1 MKHQIVLVVN
11 QGDDVVMMG
20 QVFFGVSDTYGT
32 NPRPYDYFLFTPPVV
47 ESRIIFIMRHSCS
60 HIATV
65 FRQIRSNVQ
74 IIRIQSVYC
83 HHLQSDCNNLALSPI
98 LC

>member
-11 QGDDVVMMG
+11 RGDDVVMMG

-47 ESRIIFIMRHSCS
+47 ESRIIFIMRHSQ
-60 HIATV
+60 TV
-65 FRQIRSNVQ
+65 FMPVFIQIRSFVQ
-74 IIRIQSVYC
+74 EKRIQSVYC
-83 HHLQSDCNNLALSPI
+83 HHLQSDCNNLALSPM

>member
-11 QGDDVVMMG
+11 QGDDVVMIG

-32 NPRPYDYFLFTPPVV
+32 NPRPYDYPLFTPPVV
-47 ESRIIFIMRHSCS
+47 ESRIIFIMRHSHS

-83 HHLQSDCNNLALSPI
+83 HRLQ
-98 LC
+98 

>member
-11 QGDDVVMMG
+11 RGDDVVMIG

-32 NPRPYDYFLFTPPVV
+32 NPRPHDYPLFTPPVV
-47 ESRIIFIMRHSCS
+47 ESRIIFIMRPSQTVS
-60 HIATV
+60 MPV

-74 IIRIQSVYC
+74 EKRIQSVYC
-83 HHLQSDCNNLALSPI
+83 HCL
-98 LC
+98 